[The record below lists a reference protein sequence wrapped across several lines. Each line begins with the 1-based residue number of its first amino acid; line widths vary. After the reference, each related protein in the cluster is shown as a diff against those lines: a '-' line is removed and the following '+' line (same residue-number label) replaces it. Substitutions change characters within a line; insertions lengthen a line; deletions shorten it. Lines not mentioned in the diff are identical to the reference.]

1 MKIPLA
7 IILGPTGT
15 GKTDLSLELA
25 KYLPVEI
32 VSVDSMQVYQGM
44 DIGTAKPSLEDRKR
58 VPHHLIDIVPPDYF
72 FTVAEFRERALKA
85 IEEIYERGHYP
96 LLVGGTPLYYKVLFG
111 EFSIPHVPPDLEFR
125 KKMREIAEKEGEYKL
140 YEELKKV
147 DPKTASKVHPRD
159 LKRII
164 RALEVYY
171 KIGKPISEIAGE
183 KREDRFFVS
192 KIGLYMPRDLHYKI
206 LEQRVD
212 KMIEKGLVDEVRNL
226 YLKGIDEHFVSMQGI
241 GYKELLKYLK
251 GELTLEESINL
262 IKKRTKEF
270 VKRQYTWF
278 KKYKDIHWF
287 DVSQYSLSQLAKL
300 VYNTIINDW
309 ESQGYKY
316 QDREGVNRVND

>member
-7 IILGPTGT
+7 VILGPTGT
-15 GKTDLSLELA
+15 GKTKLSLELA

-44 DIGTAKPSLEDRKR
+44 DIGTAKPSLEDRKK

-72 FTVAEFRERALKA
+72 FTVAEFRERALKV
-85 IEEIYERGHYP
+85 IEEIYARRSFP

-125 KKMREIAEKEGEYKL
+125 RRMRELAEKEGEYKL

-147 DPKTASKVHPRD
+147 DLKTASKIHPRD

-171 KIGKPISEIAGE
+171 KVGKPISELAGE
-183 KREDRFFVS
+183 KKEDRFYIS
-192 KIGLYMPRDLHYKI
+192 KIGLYMPRDLHYRT
-206 LEQRVD
+206 LEERVD
-212 KMIEKGLVDEVRNL
+212 KMVEQGLVDEVRNL
-226 YLKGIDEHFVSMQGI
+226 YLKGINENFVSMQGI
-241 GYKELLKYLK
+241 GYKEILRYLK
-251 GELTLEESINL
+251 GEITLEESINL
-262 IKKRTKEF
+262 IKRRTKEF

-300 VYNTIINDW
+300 VYNTIMNDW
-309 ESQGYKY
+309 ENQGYKY
-316 QDREGVNRVND
+316 QNREGVNYIND

>member
-7 IILGPTGT
+7 VILGPTGT
-15 GKTDLSLELA
+15 GKTKLSLELA

-32 VSVDSMQVYQGM
+32 VSVDSMQIYQGM
-44 DIGTAKPSLEDRKR
+44 DIGTAKPSLEDREK
-58 VPHHLIDIVPPDYF
+58 VPHHLIDIVLPDYF
-72 FTVAEFRERALKA
+72 FTVAEFRERALKV
-85 IEEIYERGHYP
+85 IEEIYARRRFP

-125 KKMREIAEKEGEYKL
+125 RKMKELAEKEGEYKL
-140 YEELKKV
+140 YEELKKI
-147 DPKTASKVHPRD
+147 DPKTASKIHPRD

-171 KIGKPISEIAGE
+171 KVGKPISELAGE
-183 KREDRFFVS
+183 KKEDRFYIS
-192 KIGLYMPRDLHYKI
+192 KIGLYMPRDLHYRI
-206 LEQRVD
+206 LEERVD
-212 KMIEKGLVDEVRNL
+212 KMIEQGLVDEVRNL
-226 YLKGIDEHFVSMQGI
+226 YLKGINENFVSMQGI
-241 GYKELLKYLK
+241 GYKEILRYLR

-309 ESQGYKY
+309 ENQGYKY
-316 QDREGVNRVND
+316 QNREGVNYFND

>member
-7 IILGPTGT
+7 VILGPTGT
-15 GKTDLSLELA
+15 GKTKLSLELA
-25 KYLPVEI
+25 EYLPVEI

-44 DIGTAKPSLEDRKR
+44 DIGTAKPSLEDRKK

-72 FTVAEFRERALKA
+72 FTVAEFKERALKV
-85 IEEIYERGHYP
+85 IEEIYARRRFP

-125 KKMREIAEKEGEYKL
+125 RKMKEFAEKEGEYKL

-147 DPKTASKVHPRD
+147 DPKTASKIHPRD

-171 KIGKPISEIAGE
+171 KVGKPISELAGE
-183 KREDRFFVS
+183 KKEDRFYIS
-192 KIGLYMPRDLHYKI
+192 KIGLYMPRDLHYRI
-206 LEQRVD
+206 LKERVD
-212 KMIEKGLVDEVRNL
+212 KMIEQGLVDEVRNL
-226 YLKGIDEHFVSMQGI
+226 YLKGINENFVSMQGI
-241 GYKELLKYLK
+241 GYKEILRYLK
-251 GELTLEESINL
+251 GEITLEESINL

-309 ESQGYKY
+309 ENQGYKY
-316 QDREGVNRVND
+316 QNWEGVNYIND